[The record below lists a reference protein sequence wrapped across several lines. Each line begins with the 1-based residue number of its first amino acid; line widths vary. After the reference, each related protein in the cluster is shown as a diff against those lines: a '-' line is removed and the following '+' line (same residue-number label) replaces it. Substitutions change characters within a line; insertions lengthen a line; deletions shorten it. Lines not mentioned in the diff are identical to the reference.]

1 LVEGLGKEPDSPYYF
16 WSMTIET
23 QRASRMSVDEQLSQP
38 RIRLVLLDDNVLF
51 RESLARLLV
60 AERDFELVAQCTM
73 PPESL
78 KVLSVDAVDVLLVRF
93 AVAKE
98 FISSA
103 RQDGYEGKFLVI
115 ARNID
120 VKDTAA
126 VLSRGASGV
135 FLESEGP
142 ARLVQAIRLIATG
155 EVWVGQQVIE
165 VLAARYPHYDDRRWG
180 TLTEREE
187 AVLNGVVDGLSNR
200 KIGAWLG
207 LSESTVKTTL
217 QQLFGKAGVR
227 TRSQLV
233 RIVLEDPPA
242 SASRAG
248 RQIRAGNG

>member
-1 LVEGLGKEPDSPYYF
+1 
-16 WSMTIET
+16 M
-23 QRASRMSVDEQLSQP
+23 DEQLSQQ
-38 RIRLVLLDDNVLF
+38 RIRLVLLDDNILF
-51 RESLARLLV
+51 RESLARLL
-60 AERDFELVAQCTM
+60 ASECDFELDAQCTL
-73 PPESL
+73 PPENL
-78 KVLSVDAVDVLLVRF
+78 KILSSDAVDVLLVSF

-98 FISSA
+98 FISCA
-103 RQDGYEGKFLVI
+103 RRDGYDGKFLVI

-142 ARLVQAIRLIATG
+142 ARLIQAIRLIASG

-165 VLAARYPHYDDRRWG
+165 VLAAHYPHYDDRRWG

-187 AVLNGVVDGLSNR
+187 AVLSGVVDGLSNR
-200 KIGAWLG
+200 KIGARLE

-217 QQLFGKAGVR
+217 QQLFSKAGVR

-242 SASRAG
+242 ASLAG
-248 RQIRAGNG
+248 